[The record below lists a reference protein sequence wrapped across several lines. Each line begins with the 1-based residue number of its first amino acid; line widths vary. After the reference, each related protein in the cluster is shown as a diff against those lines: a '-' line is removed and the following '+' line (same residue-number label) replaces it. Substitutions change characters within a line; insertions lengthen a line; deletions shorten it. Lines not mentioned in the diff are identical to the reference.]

1 MHVKT
6 QKIKKKSFSNNVIY
20 LFIYFPSLK
29 GKSPFVVVT
38 RHLPKEEFTH
48 RQERGKLV
56 QNQLQLSGNTCWDF
70 SLLPMLTNR
79 HMVGTTPV
87 KFHNESS
94 IPHTLFEVHAPKTVK
109 KLLAWR
115 RKRVGEVVWVI
126 WLAKNVFS
134 PTTTAT
140 SNVWTPGFVESVRW
154 FWLEAGPWAPPLNS
168 ASGFWASVWLI
179 DSWISCLL
187 IQLVWN
193 KSSLFLFFSF
203 DFFFIFDLIL
213 WLPKFLSPYYVLSL
227 SNWCDM
233 IWTVQ
238 PKSKVIFYPH
248 FK

>member
-1 MHVKT
+1 MLG
-6 QKIKKKSFSNNVIY
+6 
-20 LFIYFPSLK
+20 LFFTSHADESPQSGHNTREISQRIPYSPHSL
-29 GKSPFVVVT
+29 
-38 RHLPKEEFTH
+38 
-48 RQERGKLV
+48 
-56 QNQLQLSGNTCWDF
+56 W
-70 SLLPMLTNR
+70 
-79 HMVGTTPV
+79 
-87 KFHNESS
+87 SS
-94 IPHTLFEVHAPKTVK
+94 
-109 KLLAWR
+109 R
-115 RKRVGEVVWVI
+115 
-126 WLAKNVFS
+126 AKNSEKTTGLPEKARGRGGVSNLACEKRLF

-179 DSWISCLL
+179 DSWISWISCLL

-193 KSSLFLFFSF
+193 KSSLFLYFSF

-213 WLPKFLSPYYVLSL
+213 WLPKFLSRYYILSL

-238 PKSKVIFYPH
+238 QKSKVIFYPH